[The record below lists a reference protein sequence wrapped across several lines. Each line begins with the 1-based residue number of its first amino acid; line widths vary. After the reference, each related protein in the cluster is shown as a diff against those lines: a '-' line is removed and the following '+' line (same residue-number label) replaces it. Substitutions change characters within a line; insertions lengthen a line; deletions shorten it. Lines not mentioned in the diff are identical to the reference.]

1 MEFKIDSED
10 LKRMLTD
17 DDLDMLPVLL
27 ALYLYANGKKA
38 KAMGPLGTEERHMFY
53 EILKRSGYERG
64 GDGV

>member
-10 LKRMLTD
+10 LKRIVT

-38 KAMGPLGTEERHMFY
+38 KAVRHLGTEERRMFY
-53 EILKRSGYERG
+53 EILKRSGHDCG
-64 GDGV
+64 GDGA

>member
-10 LKRMLTD
+10 LKRIVT

-38 KAMGPLGTEERHMFY
+38 KAVGHLGTEERHMFY